1 MPVGEASTTSTFH
14 PFFSAQRAYMRN
26 RSAANSAASS
36 PPSAPWISTT
46 TSRSSFGSLGSSRTF
61 SCSSSSA
68 SRSDARRSS
77 ERRYSCMSGSFSCRS
92 ISRADSISWRAR
104 RYASYAVTMSRMVRC
119 SRASSVNFSWSE
131 ATSGRAISCSI
142 SRYRRAIDSSRSIIS
157 SFPRRPAPPGNRHR
171 ASSSQRVEIF
181 GGFPTRGACPPCESR
196 SCCCSGGFLLTLA
209 GAVEG
214 GDRNLEH
221 VVGGFARRELLR
233 PQHRQECNAN
243 DRVVAVSSHE
253 PDQLEARA
261 GDHGDR
267 EDAAHHEPE
276 QVGMK
281 NRDHAEDDDADD
293 EYDKQKSGA
302 APRVQGARA
311 ANRSHIERPS

>member
-46 TSRSSFGSLGSSRTF
+46 TSRSSFGSFGSSSTF

-171 ASSSQRVEIF
+171 ASSSQRVEIL
-181 GGFPTRGACPPCESR
+181 GGFPTRGACPPCAFSCRGSR
-196 SCCCSGGFLLTLA
+196 ALLFTLP

-214 GDRNLEH
+214 GDRDLEH
-221 VVGGFARRELLR
+221 VVGGFARGELLGSK
-233 PQHRQECNAN
+233 HGQERDAD
-243 DRVVAVSSHE
+243 DRVVAMAGHE
-253 PDQLEARA
+253 PDQLESDAR
-261 GDHGDR
+261 DERDR
-267 EDAAHHEPE
+267 KQAAHHQPE
-276 QVGMK
+276 QVGVK
-281 NRDHAEDDDADD
+281 HRDHAEDDDADHEHD
-293 EYDKQKSGA
+293 EQEPGPA
-302 APRVQGARA
+302 ARMQRA
-311 ANRSHIERPS
+311 GPAHRRHV

>member
-46 TSRSSFGSLGSSRTF
+46 TSRSSSGSLGSSRTF

-142 SRYRRAIDSSRSIIS
+142 SRYRRAIDSSRSI
-157 SFPRRPAPPGNRHR
+157 NRFY
-171 ASSSQRVEIF
+171 ALSGSAGQ
-181 GGFPTRGACPPCESR
+181 PPC
-196 SCCCSGGFLLTLA
+196 A
-209 GAVEG
+209 
-214 GDRNLEH
+214 
-221 VVGGFARRELLR
+221 
-233 PQHRQECNAN
+233 
-243 DRVVAVSSHE
+243 
-253 PDQLEARA
+253 
-261 GDHGDR
+261 
-267 EDAAHHEPE
+267 
-276 QVGMK
+276 
-281 NRDHAEDDDADD
+281 DDA
-293 EYDKQKSGA
+293 YAVQI
-302 APRVQGARA
+302 PRGVSHKGGLPPLC
-311 ANRSHIERPS
+311 RSIS